1 MAGQGKVQRVID
13 SYNGVPC
20 TWIRPDDCPVRPGEP
35 CGQIHQTCRGHVR
48 AKGRNPDPER
58 LARRGD
64 PCGSHAMEGQTLC
77 RLHGG
82 KNPDA
87 LAKAERTLEAEAAAR
102 AISRRL
108 GRRGAAPVTDPAHE
122 LARLAGEAIAWKDAA
137 LELVAELE
145 QAKVADTDSDGDG
158 EGDAVD
164 PFGLATGVVVL
175 GSSGLDVHPLVKLA
189 ERAQERG
196 AKVLAEMVKLG
207 FVERRVQ
214 IEEAQAEALQQALTA
229 VLADHG
235 IDPALVL
242 PDLAARLRAIE
253 ATATETR

>member
-13 SYNGVPC
+13 SYHGVPC
-20 TWIRPDDCPVRPGEP
+20 DWIRPDDCPIRPGEP
-35 CGQIHQTCRGHVR
+35 CGEIHQTCRGHKR
-48 AKGRNPDPER
+48 STNPDR
-58 LARRGD
+58 ANTRGD
-64 PCGSHAMEGQTLC
+64 PCGAHALEGQTIC
-77 RLHGG
+77 RVHGG
-82 KNPDA
+82 RNPNA
-87 LAKAERTLEAEAAAR
+87 LAKAERVIETEAAER
-102 AISRRL
+102 ALTRRL
-108 GRRGAAPVTDPAHE
+108 GQRGAAPVTDPAHE

-145 QAKVADTDSDGDG
+145 QATTSDTGDGSDDGDDDG
-158 EGDAVD
+158 G
-164 PFGLATGVVVL
+164 PLGLGSGIIVL

-214 IEEAQAEALQQALTA
+214 IEEAQADALQQALAA

-235 IDPALVL
+235 IDAGLVL

-253 ATATETR
+253 ATATEAP

>member
-13 SYNGVPC
+13 SYGGVPC
-20 TWIRPDDCPVRPGEP
+20 TWIRPNDCPVRPGEP
-35 CGQIHQTCRGHVR
+35 CGQIHETCRGHVR
-48 AKGRNPDPER
+48 AKGRDPDPER

-64 PCGSHAMEGQTLC
+64 PCGNHAMEGQTRC

-108 GRRGAAPVTDPAHE
+108 GRRGATPVTDPAHE

-137 LELVAELE
+137 LELVAKLE
-145 QAKVADTDSDGDG
+145 QAADTTTSSEDGDG
-158 EGDAVD
+158 D
-164 PFGLATGVVVL
+164 PLGLGTGVVVL

-214 IEEAQAEALQQALTA
+214 IEEAQAEALQSALTA

-235 IDPALVL
+235 IDPGLVL

-253 ATATETR
+253 ATATEVR